1 MEYNQLKITIIQA
14 DIVWEKKEDNLNSF
28 SEKLNQI
35 TEPTD
40 IIVLPEMFTT
50 GFSMK
55 TKKLAED
62 WNGKTIEWLKQKAK
76 EKDSVI
82 VCSLIFSE
90 NKKFYNR
97 LVWMNPD
104 GSYQYYDKRHLF
116 RMANEQKYYT
126 AGNTKLIVEFKAW
139 KICPLICYDLRFPVW
154 CRNQNDYDVLIYIAN
169 WPEKR
174 IYTWKTLLLA
184 RAIENQAY
192 VIAVNRVGKDGNGI
206 IYSGDSA
213 VINPKGYII
222 SKTLPYEES
231 VETLALSKDEL
242 NNLRQAYP
250 VKLDADE
257 FEMNIK

>member
-1 MEYNQLKITIIQA
+1 MKDNRLKITIIQA
-14 DIVWEKKEDNLNSF
+14 DLAWEKKEDNLNSF

-55 TKKLAED
+55 AEKLAED
-62 WNGKTIEWLKQKAK
+62 WNGKTIEWIKQKAK
-76 EKDSVI
+76 EKNSVI
-82 VCSLIFSE
+82 ACSLIFSE

-97 LVWMNPD
+97 LIWMNPD

-116 RMANEQKYYT
+116 RMVNEQKYYT
-126 AGNTKLIVEFKAW
+126 AGNTKLIVEFKSW

-154 CRNQNDYDVLIYIAN
+154 CRNQDDYDVLIYIAN

-222 SKTLPYEES
+222 SKTQPYKES

-242 NNLRQAYP
+242 NNLRKAYP

-257 FEMNIK
+257 FEMNL